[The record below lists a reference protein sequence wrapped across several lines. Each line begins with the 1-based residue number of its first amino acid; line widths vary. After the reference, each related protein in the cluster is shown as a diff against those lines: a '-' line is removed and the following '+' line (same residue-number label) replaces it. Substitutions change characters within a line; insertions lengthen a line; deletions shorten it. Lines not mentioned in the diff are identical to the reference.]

1 MILPR
6 CFLFSLFIV
15 LAVALFAQMCAAQ
28 LPDASEVQKPNAG
41 VPGTGR
47 SVELAGLSE
56 SEPRPPSLEGR
67 KARLAL
73 LSQVSSRSPSG
84 SSFMAKLN
92 DPVEVDGKAVL
103 PKGTLV
109 EGHLE
114 TIPARRL
121 MRRGA
126 LRMIFD
132 RVKLPDGT
140 VQPAR
145 FELSATESN
154 SAKTD
159 NEGTVHPSVSK
170 KRLAMQLGGAALVA
184 KLADDLSEEVLAT
197 SAGSARWYGLAAS
210 TAFLMFQK
218 GREVK
223 LKPGE
228 VIEVDF
234 VREGSALPMGS
245 AAR

>member
-1 MILPR
+1 MTLRR
-6 CFLFSLFIV
+6 CFLLGLCIV
-15 LAVALFAQMCAAQ
+15 FTAGSYAQESPSP
-28 LPDASEVQKPNAG
+28 LPDAPEAQKPVAG
-41 VPGTGR
+41 VARPSDPTPGVRQPLLVG
-47 SVELAGLSE
+47 S
-56 SEPRPPSLEGR
+56 

-73 LSQVSSRSPSG
+73 LSQISSKSPSG
-84 SSFMAKLN
+84 SSFMAKLEN
-92 DPVEVDGKAVL
+92 PVEVNGKSLL

-114 TIPARRL
+114 TVPARRP

-126 LRMIFD
+126 LRMVFD

-145 FELSATESN
+145 FELSSIESD

-159 NEGTVHPSVSK
+159 NEGTVHPTVSK
-170 KRLAMQLGGAALVA
+170 KRLALQLGGTALVA
-184 KLADDLSEEVLAT
+184 KLADDLSEEALAT

-210 TAFLMFQK
+210 TTFLLLQK

-228 VIEVDF
+228 VIEVDLS
-234 VREGSALPMGS
+234 RGGSALPTGTS
-245 AAR
+245 AR

>member
-1 MILPR
+1 MTLLR
-6 CFLFSLFIV
+6 WFLFTMCIA
-15 LAVALFAQMCAAQ
+15 LAGDSVAQERPAQMPDAPEAQKPAAQ
-28 LPDASEVQKPNAG
+28 P
-41 VPGTGR
+41 
-47 SVELAGLSE
+47 
-56 SEPRPPSLEGR
+56 LEGR

-73 LSQVSSRSPSG
+73 LSPISSKSPSG
-84 SSFMAKLN
+84 SSFMAKLEE
-92 DPVEVDGKAVL
+92 PVEVDGKPLL
-103 PKGTLV
+103 PKGALV

-114 TIPARRL
+114 TIPARRM

-126 LRMIFD
+126 LRMVFD
-132 RVKLPDGT
+132 RIKLPDGT

-145 FELSATESN
+145 LELSTTESN

-159 NEGTVHPSVSK
+159 SEGTVHPTVSK
-170 KRLAMQLGGAALVA
+170 KRLAIQLGGTAVAA
-184 KLADDLSEEVLAT
+184 KLADDLSEEALAT
-197 SAGSARWYGLAAS
+197 TAGSARWYGLAAS
-210 TAFLMFQK
+210 TTFLLLQK

-234 VREGSALPMGS
+234 VREGSPLPVGP

>member
-1 MILPR
+1 MTLR
-6 CFLFSLFIV
+6 RFLFV
-15 LAVALFAQMCAAQ
+15 LCIALSAGAFAQEHAAQ
-28 LPDASEVQKPNAG
+28 PTDAPEVRKSDP
-41 VPGTGR
+41 T
-47 SVELAGLSE
+47 
-56 SEPRPPSLEGR
+56 PSLAGR

-73 LSQVSSRSPSG
+73 LSQISSKSPSG
-84 SSFMAKLN
+84 SSFMAKVE
-92 DPVEVDGKAVL
+92 DPIEVDGKPVL

-114 TIPARRL
+114 TTPARRM

-132 RVKLPDGT
+132 RIKLPDGT

-145 FELSATESN
+145 FELSTTEST
-154 SAKTD
+154 SAETD
-159 NEGTVHPSVSK
+159 SEGRVHPTVSK
-170 KRLAMQLGGAALVA
+170 KRLALQLGGTALVA
-184 KLADDLSEEVLAT
+184 KLADDLSEEALAT

-210 TAFLMFQK
+210 TTFLLFQK

-234 VREGSALPMGS
+234 VRDGSALPTG
-245 AAR
+245 ATAQ

>member
-1 MILPR
+1 MTLLR
-6 CFLFSLFIV
+6 CFLFASCMA
-15 LAVALFAQMCAAQ
+15 LAAGSWAQENATPRPEAPQ
-28 LPDASEVQKPNAG
+28 VQKPITLAAG
-41 VPGTGR
+41 TDEAVSQAR
-47 SVELAGLSE
+47 Q
-56 SEPRPPSLEGR
+56 PSLEGR

-73 LSQVSSRSPSG
+73 LSQISSKSPSG
-84 SSFMAKLN
+84 SSFMAKLE
-92 DPVEVDGKAVL
+92 DPVEVDGKPVL

-114 TIPARRL
+114 TTPARRM

-132 RVKLPDGT
+132 RIKLPDGT

-145 FELSATESN
+145 LELSSTESA

-159 NEGTVHPSVSK
+159 SEGIVHPTVSK
-170 KRLAMQLGGAALVA
+170 KRLAIQLGGTALVA
-184 KLADDLSEEVLAT
+184 KLADDLSEEALAT

-210 TAFLMFQK
+210 TAFLLLQK

-228 VIEVDF
+228 VIEVDL
-234 VREGSALPMGS
+234 VRDGAALPMG
-245 AAR
+245 AVTR

>member
-1 MILPR
+1 MTLLR
-6 CFLFSLFIV
+6 YFLFMLCIAFAGGS
-15 LAVALFAQMCAAQ
+15 VAQERATQPDGAQ
-28 LPDASEVQKPNAG
+28 
-41 VPGTGR
+41 
-47 SVELAGLSE
+47 
-56 SEPRPPSLEGR
+56 PSLEGC

-73 LSQVSSRSPSG
+73 LSQISSKSPSG
-84 SSFMAKLN
+84 SSFMAKLE
-92 DPVEVDGKAVL
+92 DAVEVDGKPVL

-114 TIPARRL
+114 TIPARRM

-132 RVKLPDGT
+132 RIKLPDGT

-145 FELSATESN
+145 FELSATESK

-159 NEGTVHPSVSK
+159 DEGTVHPTVSK
-170 KRLAMQLGGAALVA
+170 KRLAIQLGGTALVG
-184 KLADDLSEEVLAT
+184 KLADDLSEEALAT

-210 TAFLMFQK
+210 TTFLLLQK
-218 GREVK
+218 GREAK

-234 VREGSALPMGS
+234 VRHGSALPVG
-245 AAR
+245 AYAR

>member
-1 MILPR
+1 MTLPR
-6 CFLFSLFIV
+6 CL
-15 LAVALFAQMCAAQ
+15 LFACCIAFAAGSFAQ
-28 LPDASEVQKPNAG
+28 ERSEA
-41 VPGTGR
+41 R
-47 SVELAGLSE
+47 HAA
-56 SEPRPPSLEGR
+56 LEGR

-73 LSQVSSRSPSG
+73 LSQISSKSPSG
-84 SSFMAKLN
+84 SSFMARLEN
-92 DPVEVDGKAVL
+92 PVEVDGKPVL
-103 PKGTLV
+103 PQGTLV

-114 TIPARRL
+114 TTPARRM

-159 NEGTVHPSVSK
+159 SEGTVHPTVSK
-170 KRLAMQLGGAALVA
+170 KRLALQLGGTALVA
-184 KLADDLSEEVLAT
+184 KLADDISEEALAT

-210 TAFLMFQK
+210 TAFLLLQK

-228 VIEVDF
+228 VIEVDL
-234 VREGSALPMGS
+234 VRDGSALPMGTS
-245 AAR
+245 GR

>member
-1 MILPR
+1 MTMLR
-6 CFLFSLFIV
+6 HFLF
-15 LAVALFAQMCAAQ
+15 ALCIAFTAGMFAQERADH
-28 LPDASEVQKPNAG
+28 LPNAPG
-41 VPGTGR
+41 VR
-47 SVELAGLSE
+47 QSE
-56 SEPRPPSLEGR
+56 ARRPLEGR

-73 LSQVSSRSPSG
+73 LSQISSKSPSG
-84 SSFMAKLN
+84 SSFMAKVE
-92 DPVEVDGKAVL
+92 DPVEVDGKPML

-114 TIPARRL
+114 TTPARRM
-121 MRRGA
+121 MRRGG

-132 RVKLPDGT
+132 RIKLPDGT

-145 FELSATESN
+145 FELSATKST

-159 NEGTVHPSVSK
+159 SEGRVHPTVSK
-170 KRLAMQLGGAALVA
+170 KRLVIQLGGTALVA
-184 KLADDLSEEVLAT
+184 KLADDLSEEALVT
-197 SAGSARWYGLAAS
+197 SAGSARWYCLAAS
-210 TAFLMFQK
+210 TTFLLLQK

-234 VREGSALPMGS
+234 VRSGAVLPVGAPS
-245 AAR
+245 Q

>member
-1 MILPR
+1 MTLPR
-6 CFLFSLFIV
+6 CCLFAWYIALA
-15 LAVALFAQMCAAQ
+15 AVAFAAEGRAQ
-28 LPDASEVQKPNAG
+28 LPAGDVEKSSSTSAS
-41 VPGTGR
+41 TR
-47 SVELAGLSE
+47 
-56 SEPRPPSLEGR
+56 PSLEGR

-73 LSQVSSRSPSG
+73 LSQITSKSPSG
-84 SSFMAKLN
+84 SSFMAKVA
-92 DPVEVDGKAVL
+92 DPIELDGKPVL
-103 PKGTLV
+103 PQGTLV

-114 TIPARRL
+114 TIPARRM

-126 LRMIFD
+126 LRMVFD
-132 RVKLPDGT
+132 RIKLPDGT

-145 FELSATESN
+145 LELSATESN

-159 NEGTVHPSVSK
+159 SEGTVHPTVSK
-170 KRLAMQLGGAALVA
+170 KRLAIQLGGTAVVA

-197 SAGSARWYGLAAS
+197 TAGSARWYGLAAS
-210 TAFLMFQK
+210 TTFLLLQK

-228 VIEVDF
+228 VIAVDF
-234 VREGSALPMGS
+234 AREGSPLPVGP

>member
-1 MILPR
+1 VSLIRGCLISLCIVFAAGSYAQERVTPLPTAHI
-6 CFLFSLFIV
+6 S
-15 LAVALFAQMCAAQ
+15 
-28 LPDASEVQKPNAG
+28 
-41 VPGTGR
+41 
-47 SVELAGLSE
+47 SV
-56 SEPRPPSLEGR
+56 GR
-67 KARLAL
+67 KVRLAL
-73 LSQVSSRSPSG
+73 LSQISSKSPSG
-84 SSFMAKLN
+84 SSFMAKLEE
-92 DPVEVDGKAVL
+92 PVEVDGKPVL

-114 TIPARRL
+114 TIPARRM

-126 LRMIFD
+126 LRMVFD
-132 RVKLPDGT
+132 RIKLPDGT

-159 NEGTVHPSVSK
+159 SEGTVHPTVSK
-170 KRLAMQLGGAALVA
+170 KRLALQLGGTALVA
-184 KLADDLSEEVLAT
+184 KLADDLSEEALAT

-210 TAFLMFQK
+210 TTFLLLQK

-228 VIEVDF
+228 IVEVDLL
-234 VREGSALPMGS
+234 REGSALPVGAS
-245 AAR
+245 PKKP

>member
-1 MILPR
+1 
-6 CFLFSLFIV
+6 
-15 LAVALFAQMCAAQ
+15 
-28 LPDASEVQKPNAG
+28 
-41 VPGTGR
+41 
-47 SVELAGLSE
+47 
-56 SEPRPPSLEGR
+56 
-67 KARLAL
+67 
-73 LSQVSSRSPSG
+73 
-84 SSFMAKLN
+84 MAKLD
-92 DPVEVDGKAVL
+92 DPVEVDGKPLL

-114 TIPARRL
+114 TTPARRM

-126 LRMIFD
+126 LRMVFD
-132 RVKLPDGT
+132 RIKLPDGT

-154 SAKTD
+154 ATKTD
-159 NEGTVHPSVSK
+159 SEGTVHPTVSK
-170 KRLAMQLGGAALVA
+170 KRLAIQLGGTALVA
-184 KLADDLSEEVLAT
+184 KLADDLSEGALAT

-210 TAFLMFQK
+210 TTLLLLQK

-228 VIEVDF
+228 IIEVDF
-234 VREGSALPMGS
+234 TRDGSALPMGP